1 MKQDIIT
8 KIETTYIPDGS
19 GGYKEET
26 REIGSYDVKLGVSK
40 DVKKATAYG
49 VQCEQMLEVVADE
62 PMACCEGNYWII
74 IGQQGPQGEPG
85 KLIIEELTPEQKE
98 MLTGPVGPE
107 GPEGKQGPPGPEGPQ
122 GKEGPQG
129 PKGADGVMT
138 FQDLTDEQK
147 ESLRGPEGKP
157 GPQGPEGP
165 ASTVPGPAGKD
176 GTDGFSPIVSTL
188 EVAEGTVVSIQDK
201 DGIKSFTVKNGKDG
215 EKGADGAQGPEGKQ
229 GPEGPQGPQ
238 GIQGPAGANGTN
250 YTITNADYDAIA
262 TVVLSKMTNAE
273 QVRY

>member
-62 PMACCEGNYWII
+62 PMACYEGNYWII
-74 IGQQGPQGEPG
+74 IGQQGPQGPAG
-85 KLIIEELTPEQKE
+85 GVKFEELTPEQKE
-98 MLTGPVGPE
+98 ELRGPQGLPGVPGPE
-107 GPEGKQGPPGPEGPQ
+107 GPEGKQGPVGPV
-122 GKEGPQG
+122 G
-129 PKGADGVMT
+129 PKGADGTMT
-138 FQDLTDEQK
+138 FEDLTPEQK
-147 ESLRGPEGKP
+147 ESLRGPQGI
-157 GPQGPEGP
+157 QGPEGP
-165 ASTVPGPAGKD
+165 ASTVPGPVGPAGA
-176 GTDGFSPIVSTL
+176 DGFSPTVSTL
-188 EVAEGTVVSIQDK
+188 EVAEGTVVSITDK
-201 DGIKSFTVKNGKDG
+201 DGVKSFTIKNGKDG
-215 EKGADGAQGPEGKQ
+215 AKGDKGEQGIQGPEGKQ
-229 GPEGPQGPQ
+229 GPEGPQ

-250 YTITNADYDAIA
+250 YTITSADYDAIA
-262 TVVLSKMTNAE
+262 NVVFGKMTNAE